1 MSAWSFLIS
10 CILSFSF
17 LIAGLL
23 LVGTGFYTGDQLR
36 VTNGLLMLILV
47 SIESARGE

>member
-1 MSAWSFLIS
+1 MSAWSIIS
-10 CILSFSF
+10 CLLSLGF

-47 SIESARGE
+47 SIESMREE